1 MCTRYTLVND
11 TNHVVTLFVDR
22 NLLNATKV
30 SFHPN
35 DNRASLV
42 ITVDDMMKFIKEI
55 GNSYEI
61 LDLYCE

>member
-1 MCTRYTLVND
+1 MSCALHPNRNG
-11 TNHVVTLFVDR
+11 R

-42 ITVDDMMKFIKEI
+42 ISRDDMLKFIEQV
-55 GNSYEI
+55 GNPYEI
-61 LDLYCE
+61 VDLYL